1 MNRNDEL
8 RELYVKAHSMK
19 HLEYILNHLYDKQSE
34 LECIVHDLQISNDKE
49 QADVK
54 KLEGKTFAAF
64 YYGLIGKI
72 DEKLTVERA
81 EALAAQA
88 KLESAENELQ
98 EVRKNI
104 SKHETELQAL
114 SGCDEQ
120 YNALLKEKRTA
131 INESANPQ
139 AAEIL
144 RIEEEIAAAEY
155 RLKEIDEALDAGD
168 DAKEFAKDVLCELNS
183 AEEWGTYDVVG
194 GGLVAGIS
202 KHSHLDSAQKKLW
215 YMRESIEQ
223 FRTEISDVEIHADLL
238 VSVDSFS
245 QFADIY
251 IDDIFSDF
259 CMLDQIKNS
268 KSQVRHVIAQI
279 NDVIRRLCETK
290 NGLENEIEKLNEEH
304 DNLLVDIEL

>member
-19 HLEYILNHLYDKQSE
+19 HLEYILNHLYNKQSE
-34 LECIVHDLQISNDKE
+34 LECTVYDLQISNDKE
-49 QADVK
+49 QADIK

-64 YYGLIGKI
+64 FYGMIGKL
-72 DEKLTVERA
+72 DERLTIERA

-98 EVRKNI
+98 EIRNTI
-104 SKHETELQAL
+104 SKHEAELQAL

-120 YNALLKEKRTA
+120 YAALLREKRSA
-131 INESANPQ
+131 IKESANPQ

-155 RLKEIDEALDAGD
+155 RLKEINEALDAGD
-168 DAKEFAKDVLCELNS
+168 DANECAKDVLCELNS

-194 GGLVAGIS
+194 GGLVAGIA
-202 KHSHLDSAQKKLW
+202 KHSHLDNAQKKLW
-215 YMRESIEQ
+215 YMRENIEQ

-245 QFADIY
+245 QFADIVF
-251 IDDIFSDF
+251 DDIFSDF
-259 CMLDQIKNS
+259 YMLDQIKNS
-268 KSQVRHVIAQI
+268 ISQVRHVIAQI
-279 NDVIRRLCETK
+279 NDVIRSLRDAK
-290 NGLENEIEKLNEEH
+290 NGLETEIEKLNEEH
-304 DNLLVDIEL
+304 DNLLVNIDL

>member
-19 HLEYILNHLYDKQSE
+19 HLEYILNHLYNKQSE
-34 LECIVHDLQISNDKE
+34 LECTVYDLQISNDKE
-49 QADVK
+49 QADIK

-64 YYGLIGKI
+64 FYGMIGKL
-72 DEKLTVERA
+72 DERLTIERA

-98 EVRKNI
+98 EIRNTI
-104 SKHETELQAL
+104 SKHEAELQAL

-120 YNALLKEKRTA
+120 YAALLREKRSA
-131 INESANPQ
+131 IKESANPQ

-155 RLKEIDEALDAGD
+155 RLKEINEALDAGD
-168 DAKEFAKDVLCELNS
+168 DANECAKDVLCELNS
-183 AEEWGTYDVVG
+183 AGEWGAYDVVG
-194 GGLVAGIS
+194 GGLVAGIA
-202 KHSHLDSAQKKLW
+202 KHSHLDNAQKKLW
-215 YMRESIEQ
+215 YMRENIEQ

-245 QFADIY
+245 QFADIVF
-251 IDDIFSDF
+251 DDIFSDF
-259 CMLDQIKNS
+259 YMLDQIKNS
-268 KSQVRHVIAQI
+268 ISQVRHVIAQI
-279 NDVIRRLCETK
+279 NDVIRSLRDAK
-290 NGLENEIEKLNEEH
+290 NGLETEIEKLNEEH
-304 DNLLVDIEL
+304 DNLLVNIDL